1 MKKYHAVPAVTKAWF
16 QNKRLRHKEVQGYT
30 CRGVLNPNKRGQLQ
44 AVQVSDSRGL
54 KVGE

>member
-30 CRGVLNPNKRGQLQ
+30 CSGILERKQIR
-44 AVQVSDSRGL
+44 AT
-54 KVGE
+54 VGASGPVAAGI